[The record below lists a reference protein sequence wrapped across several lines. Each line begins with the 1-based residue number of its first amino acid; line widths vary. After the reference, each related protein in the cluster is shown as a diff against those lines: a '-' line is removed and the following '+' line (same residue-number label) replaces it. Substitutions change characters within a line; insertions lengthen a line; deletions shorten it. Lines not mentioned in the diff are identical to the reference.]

1 MMVLVSVGALFL
13 VGLSA
18 AVTLV
23 TLLNLVTSRH
33 RPLYAV
39 PENAPKVSVLV
50 PARNEADVIERSVG
64 SLMTQDYEN
73 LDIWILDDQSTDGTG
88 ELVRSLTDLDDRV
101 KVIAG
106 MPVPPGWIGK
116 HWACHQLS
124 QAADG
129 SMLLFTDAD
138 TWLAESAVSEAV
150 VIMLNSGDD
159 LVSQVPSRETSSVL
173 QKLTLPFIDWFALGC
188 FPLVLAKRLSS
199 PVVSMAFGQFM
210 LFKRESYEQIGGHEG
225 IKDKIVD
232 DLELG
237 RRIKA
242 YSLRLDLLDGTR
254 GIRCHMYR
262 DNASLIDGFARNIFP
277 SMGSSS
283 LCFAIAWPV
292 VAGVGVAPS
301 LLLAARGLGLV
312 FGGLPLLSS
321 VIILTLMTVSWCLA
335 LKRTPHPIWLALAH
349 PVITSAILA
358 LGLLSF
364 ARVKRQTLSWKGRQ
378 LLG

>member
-1 MMVLVSVGALFL
+1 MMVLVSVGLTFL

-18 AVTLV
+18 AVTMV
-23 TLLNLVTSRH
+23 TLLNLVTSRR

-50 PARNEADVIERSVG
+50 PARNEADVIERSVR
-64 SLMTQDYEN
+64 SLMAQDYEN

-88 ELVRSLTDLDDRV
+88 ELVRSLTGLDDRV
-101 KVIAG
+101 KVIDG

-129 SMLLFTDAD
+129 SLLLFTDAD

-150 VIMLNSGDD
+150 VIMLNSGGD
-159 LVSQVPSRETSSVL
+159 LVSMVPSRETSSVL

-210 LFKRESYEQIGGHEG
+210 LFKRESYQRIGGHES

-242 YSLRLDLLDGTR
+242 SSLRLDLLDGTR
-254 GIRCHMYR
+254 SIRCHMYR

-277 SMGSSS
+277 SMGSST

-292 VAGVGVAPS
+292 MAGVGVAPS
-301 LLLAARGLGLV
+301 LLLAARGLGL
-312 FGGLPLLSS
+312 FGGGLPLLSS
-321 VIILTLMTVSWCLA
+321 AIILTLMTVSWCLA

-364 ARVKRQTLSWKGRQ
+364 ARVKRRTLSWKGRR
-378 LLG
+378 LLD